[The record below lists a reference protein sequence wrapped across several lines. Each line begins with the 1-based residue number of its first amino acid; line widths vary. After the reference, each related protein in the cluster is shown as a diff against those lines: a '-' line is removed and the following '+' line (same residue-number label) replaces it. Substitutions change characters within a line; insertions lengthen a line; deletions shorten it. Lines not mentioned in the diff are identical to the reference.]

1 MCVSGMEHKRS
12 KIGHSSCS
20 IIPHLCSMQKEK
32 QYMEKEEIKTIDI
45 DDFKSNKVLIDY
57 IDEDFVIVNDLE
69 RIPYS
74 NHSFRLECFL
84 IVFCIEGCIQLDIN
98 YKTYQLQEGDVL
110 LGLPNTLIS
119 RPLISPKHKI
129 KLGGFSTRFLH
140 RVIKL
145 EKETWNTAIHIHNNP
160 VRRLEDNYREHRFE
174 LHSLIM
180 AKISEKNPHPYHR
193 TVIQHLFSALFCD
206 LFGELSK
213 EVSTADEENLPKG
226 KIIQGDYILR
236 RFLELLT
243 KDEGMH
249 RSVSYF
255 ADALC
260 YSPKHLSK
268 VIKDACGKTPLKL
281 INENCIECIK
291 YRLKHSDKS
300 IKEIAEE
307 FNFPN
312 QSFFGKYVKANL
324 GMSPAQYRDA
334 KEE

>member
-1 MCVSGMEHKRS
+1 
-12 KIGHSSCS
+12 
-20 IIPHLCSMQKEK
+20 
-32 QYMEKEEIKTIDI
+32 MEKEEIKTINI
-45 DDFKSNKVLIDY
+45 NDFKSNEILIDY
-57 IDEDFVIVNDLE
+57 IDDDFVIVNDLE
-69 RIPYS
+69 KMPYS

-98 YKTYQLQEGDVL
+98 HKTYQLQEGDVL

-119 RPLISPKHKI
+119 RTLISPKHKI
-129 KLGGFSTRFLH
+129 KLGGFSTRFLQ

-160 VRRLEDNYREHRFE
+160 VRRLKDNYNEDRYE
-174 LHSLIM
+174 LHNLIM
-180 AKISEKNPHPYHR
+180 AKISDKKKHPYHR

-213 EVSTADEENLPKG
+213 EVGANDNSNLPKG
-226 KIIQGDYILR
+226 RIVQRDYILR
-236 RFLELLT
+236 RFLELLS

-281 INENCIECIK
+281 INESCIECIK

-300 IKEIAEE
+300 VKEISDE

-312 QSFFGKYVKANL
+312 QSFFGKFVKAHL
-324 GMSPAQYRDA
+324 GMSPAQYKNH
-334 KEE
+334 KED